1 VTGATGPSIQVI
13 GGGGLDTKGKP
24 GETLNMGLFL
34 DASSPTAAAVQ
45 QVVSVSGTINN
56 LSVRADKS
64 PGSAPD
70 KYKFTVFVNG
80 VATTLTCTMTAPA
93 TTCTGTGGVPITA
106 GQTMSIEIKPEAT
119 PENEVTLRWSATLGS

>member
-1 VTGATGPSIQVI
+1 VL

-24 GETLNMGLFL
+24 GETLHMGLFL
-34 DASSPTAAAVQ
+34 DGSSASATSVQ

-56 LSVRADKS
+56 LQVRADKS
-64 PGSAPD
+64 PGTSAPD

-80 VATTLTCTMTAPA
+80 VATTLTCAMIAPA
-93 TTCTGTGGVPITA
+93 TTCTATGGVPITA
-106 GQTMSIEIKPEAT
+106 GQTMSIEIKPEST